1 MARRRAQ
8 EDDNQE
14 LNLAPI
20 MNIVMILIPLLLLS
34 TVFMKAGV
42 INISSPRNAQST
54 NQETEEQEEE
64 TPVPRVVVFI
74 SDDGFRV
81 GDQRNLPE
89 FQQFTAPIARCGG
102 GGGGANAEAAGNI
115 QPHDMANIPPTVC
128 NVSGADPGAPLIER
142 LDFGSLYNQL
152 VKIRLKPEWFDRFGE
167 ENNAV
172 ISILGDAEVP
182 FEVVVATMDTARF
195 FVKSDGAALE
205 APTAASAADAY
216 LIGANPGEPT
226 ADEIGNAKY
235 IQGDDGL
242 PVELFPD
249 PVLLLPRPSAGG

>member
-1 MARRRAQ
+1 
-8 EDDNQE
+8 
-14 LNLAPI
+14 

-42 INISSPRNAQST
+42 INISSPRNAQSN

-89 FQQFTAPIARCGG
+89 FQPFTAPIARCGG
-102 GGGGANAEAAGNI
+102 GGGAAEAQGNM

-128 NVSGADPGAPLIER
+128 NIADADPGAPLIER

-195 FVKSDGAALE
+195 FLKKSETDALE
-205 APTAASAADAY
+205 APTAASTADAY
-216 LIGANPGEPT
+216 LIGQNANEPT
-226 ADEIGNAKY
+226 AEEIGTAKY
-235 IQGDDGL
+235 IIGENGL

>member
-1 MARRRAQ
+1 MSRRRRVE
-8 EDDNQE
+8 EDSQE

-42 INISSPRNAQST
+42 INISSPRNAQSN

-89 FQQFTAPIARCGG
+89 FQPFTAPIARCGG
-102 GGGGANAEAAGNI
+102 GGGGEAAAGNM
-115 QPHDMANIPPTVC
+115 QPHDMANIPATIC
-128 NVSGADPGAPLIER
+128 NREVDSSRPLIER
-142 LDFGSLYNQL
+142 LDYASLYNQL
-152 VKIRLKPEWFDRFGE
+152 VQIRMKPEWFDRFGE

-182 FEVVVATMDTARF
+182 FEVVVATMDTARYF
-195 FVKSDGAALE
+195 LSATEGAA
-205 APTAASAADAY
+205 APTAASTADAY
-216 LIGANPGEPT
+216 LIGSAGATTPEELGT
-226 ADEIGNAKY
+226 AKY
-235 IQGDDGL
+235 IMGESGV

-249 PVLLLPRPSAGG
+249 PVLLLPQPNAGG